1 MWLFII
7 VFAIMIFTRLDDL
20 IELFKSKD
28 PNYQETKEKEQIELL
43 NHRAEL
49 VERLHS
55 LIGLDCQIESQTFYL
70 MSLPSKLEVTIQAVD
85 QEWVKLIVNQ
95 RKPFELVVKIEEV
108 TSVSRIV

>member
-43 NHRAEL
+43 NQRAEL

-55 LIGLDCQIESQTFYL
+55 LIGLDCQIESQLFYL
-70 MSLPSKLEVTIQAVD
+70 MSLSSKVEVTIQAVD
-85 QEWVKLIVNQ
+85 QDWVELSVKQ
-95 RKPFELVVKIEEV
+95 RKPFDLVVKIEDV

>member
-7 VFAIMIFTRLDDL
+7 VCAIMIFTRLDDL

-28 PNYQETKEKEQIELL
+28 PNYQKTKEKEQIELL

-55 LIGLDCQIESQTFYL
+55 
-70 MSLPSKLEVTIQAVD
+70 KLEVTIQAVD
-85 QEWVKLIVNQ
+85 QDWVKLTVKQ
-95 RKPFELVVKIEEV
+95 RKPFELVVKVEDV
-108 TSVSRIV
+108 TSVSRIM

>member
-20 IELFKSKD
+20 IELFKNKD

-95 RKPFELVVKIEEV
+95 RKPLDLVVKIEDV

>member
-20 IELFKSKD
+20 IEFFKSKD
-28 PNYQETKEKEQIELL
+28 PNYQETKEKEQFELL

-55 LIGLDCQIESQTFYL
+55 LISLDCQIESQTFYL
-70 MSLPSKLEVTIQAVD
+70 MSLPSKLEVTIQSVD
-85 QEWVKLIVNQ
+85 QDWVKLSVKQ
-95 RKPFELVVKIEEV
+95 RKPFDVVVKIEDV